1 MTIQQILPPLKQI
14 VILQVLLVTN
24 RMTLAPASLLKFDD
38 PLLVQ
43 GDGSVPKRRGNKK
56 QGGNDNWQLE
66 EILNS
71 VLPPRTFESEQGS
84 TYMQYVAK
92 TPATR
97 LDVLVLQEGMDKK
110 LLERQAREMGICPV
124 REDLYSQ
131 GFNELIRQV
140 TLNGPERGLLLLRV
154 RDEIRMTIDAY
165 KTLYD
170 SSVTFGVRKQ
180 LQAEQGM
187 SEMETRVNGLQ
198 EQKKGLENQVLEL
211 RNKVE
216 IIEKRATE
224 RRQLD
229 DKKQKEEI
237 SFLKYQGQNLD
248 QFLRSITGAK

>member
-1 MTIQQILPPLKQI
+1 MS
-14 VILQVLLVTN
+14 VA
-24 RMTLAPASLLKFDD
+24 APASLMKFDD
-38 PLLVQ
+38 PLLVS
-43 GDGSVPKRRGNKK
+43 GDGTVPKRRGGKK
-56 QGGNDNWQLE
+56 QGGADNWQLE

-71 VLPPRTFESEQGS
+71 VLPPRTFESESGS

>member
-1 MTIQQILPPLKQI
+1 M
-14 VILQVLLVTN
+14 
-24 RMTLAPASLLKFDD
+24 ADD
-38 PLLVQ
+38 GVQ
-43 GDGSVPKRRGNKK
+43 
-56 QGGNDNWQLE
+56 
-66 EILNS
+66 
-71 VLPPRTFESEQGS
+71 
-84 TYMQYVAK
+84 YMQYVTK
-92 TPATR
+92 QTATR
-97 LDVLVLQEGMDKK
+97 LDVIHLQEEMDKR

-131 GFNELIRQV
+131 GFDELIRQV

-187 SEMETRVNGLQ
+187 SEMEQKISGLKNV
-198 EQKKGLENQVLEL
+198 KKQLESQVMEL

-216 IIEKRATE
+216 VIEKREAE

-229 DKKQKEEI
+229 EKKRQDEI
-237 SFLKYQGQNLD
+237 AFLRYQSQNLEQFLK
-248 QFLRSITGAK
+248 SITGGK

>member
-1 MTIQQILPPLKQI
+1 MDVAAPP
-14 VILQVLLVTN
+14 
-24 RMTLAPASLLKFDD
+24 S
-38 PLLVQ
+38 LVQ
-43 GDGSVPKRRGNKK
+43 YEPALPVDASEVDQPKRSTMSKGATSGNP
-56 QGGNDNWQLE
+56 QTD

-71 VLPPRTFESEQGS
+71 ILPPRTFVADDGVQ
-84 TYMQYVAK
+84 YMQYVTK
-92 TPATR
+92 QTATR
-97 LDVLVLQEGMDKK
+97 LDVIHLQEELDKR

-131 GFNELIRQV
+131 GFDELIRQV
-140 TLNGPERGLLLLRV
+140 TLNGAERGLLLLRV

-187 SEMETRVNGLQ
+187 AEMEEKISGLKSV
-198 EQKKGLENQVLEL
+198 KKQLESQVLEL

-216 IIEKRATE
+216 VIEKREAE

-229 DKKQKEEI
+229 EKKRQDEI
-237 SFLKYQGQNLD
+237 AFLRYQSQNLEQFLK
-248 QFLRSITGAK
+248 SITGGK

>member
-1 MTIQQILPPLKQI
+1 MS
-14 VILQVLLVTN
+14 VV
-24 RMTLAPASLLKFDD
+24 APDSLLKYEE
-38 PLLVQ
+38 PLMVS
-43 GDGSVPKRRGNKK
+43 GDGSLPKRRGGKK
-56 QGGNDNWQLE
+56 AAGGADNWQLE

-71 VLPPRTFESEQGS
+71 VLPPRTFESADEA

-97 LDVLVLQEGMDKK
+97 LDVLVLQEGLDKK

-131 GFNELIRQV
+131 AFNEQIRQV

-187 SEMETRVNGLQ
+187 SDMDAKVASLKEEKT
-198 EQKKGLENQVLEL
+198 GLENRVLEL

-216 IIEKRATE
+216 IVEKRAAE

-248 QFLRSITGAK
+248 QFLRSITGSK

>member
-1 MTIQQILPPLKQI
+1 M
-14 VILQVLLVTN
+14 
-24 RMTLAPASLLKFDD
+24 R
-38 PLLVQ
+38 
-43 GDGSVPKRRGNKK
+43 
-56 QGGNDNWQLE
+56 GGNTEFSISSSCQL
-66 EILNS
+66 S
-71 VLPPRTFESEQGS
+71 AAPPAALFER
-84 TYMQYVAK
+84 
-92 TPATR
+92 R
-97 LDVLVLQEGMDKK
+97 LG
-110 LLERQAREMGICPV
+110 
-124 REDLYSQ
+124 
-131 GFNELIRQV
+131 

-187 SEMETRVNGLQ
+187 SDMETKVNALK
-198 EQKKGLENQVLEL
+198 ENKATLENQVLEL

-216 IIEKRATE
+216 IVEKRAAE

>member
-1 MTIQQILPPLKQI
+1 MSVQ
-14 VILQVLLVTN
+14 
-24 RMTLAPASLLKFDD
+24 APDSLLRYDE
-38 PLLVQ
+38 PLLVS
-43 GDGSVPKRRGNKK
+43 GDGNVPKRRSDKR
-56 QGGNDNWQLE
+56 GGNNAENWQLE

-71 VLPPRTFESEQGS
+71 VLPPRTFESSDEN

-97 LDVLVLQEGMDKK
+97 LDVLVLQEGLDKK

-187 SEMETRVNGLQ
+187 SDMESKVASL
-198 EQKKGLENQVLEL
+198 KKNKAALENQVLEL

-216 IIEKRATE
+216 IVEKRAAE

>member
-1 MTIQQILPPLKQI
+1 MSVQ
-14 VILQVLLVTN
+14 
-24 RMTLAPASLLKFDD
+24 APDSLLKYDD
-38 PLLVQ
+38 PLQ
-43 GDGSVPKRRGNKK
+43 ITGDGSVPKRRSAASK
-56 QGGNDNWQLE
+56 QGGGADNWQLE
-66 EILNS
+66 EVLNS
-71 VLPPRTFESEQGS
+71 VLPPRTFESTDEN

-97 LDVLVLQEGMDKK
+97 LDVLVLQEGLDKK

-131 GFNELIRQV
+131 AFNELIRQV

-187 SEMETRVNGLQ
+187 SDMESKVAALKENKAT
-198 EQKKGLENQVLEL
+198 LENQVLEL

-216 IIEKRATE
+216 IVEKRAAE